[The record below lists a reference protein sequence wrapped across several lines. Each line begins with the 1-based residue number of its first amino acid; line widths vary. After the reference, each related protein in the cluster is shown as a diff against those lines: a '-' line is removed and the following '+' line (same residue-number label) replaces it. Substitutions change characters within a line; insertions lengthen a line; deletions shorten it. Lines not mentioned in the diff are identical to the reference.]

1 MDKEWAA
8 GSFTIQV
15 RNGLQDCLQ
24 FECTLAPQWSVNI
37 QLVQL
42 TCQKF
47 YPTWPGNV
55 SKSCRLRY
63 SNMDI
68 KSSFVEWM
76 RNGPQD
82 RLPLPHLCTTMSQLI
97 HFQIK
102 SPNRQASKNN
112 ILLFHLWTV
121 LSQKH
126 AGWDILKPSLQ
137 ALCGMDEEWASAM
150 FTTPAPR

>member
-24 FECTLAPQWSVNI
+24 FECTPAPQWSVNI

-82 RLPLPHLCTTMSQLI
+82 RLPLPHRDDPSLISFVFQLLILSYGAYRIAYRLCMYYIPSRHYLGM
-97 HFQIK
+97 FVA
-102 SPNRQASKNN
+102 NASKKSSNECMY
-112 ILLFHLWTV
+112 IVTSRH
-121 LSQKH
+121 
-126 AGWDILKPSLQ
+126 
-137 ALCGMDEEWASAM
+137 
-150 FTTPAPR
+150 